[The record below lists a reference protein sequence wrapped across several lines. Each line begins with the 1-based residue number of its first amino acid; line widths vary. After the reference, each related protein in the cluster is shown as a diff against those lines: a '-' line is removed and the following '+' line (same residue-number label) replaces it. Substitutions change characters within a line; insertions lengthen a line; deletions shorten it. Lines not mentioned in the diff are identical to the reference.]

1 VLIITFSLNETTLS
15 IHTLGEFMVTTERKI
30 YQLHRDRQRES
41 ILEAAEQLFL
51 VRGIDDV
58 NMADIALAA
67 QVTRATLYK
76 YFPNKQEIAWAVFE
90 YYCEFMMTFVPYES
104 LLEAPSGFMRVANIL
119 EAWCEFFHT
128 YPQRALYFA
137 QFDVLYA
144 KDGSTE
150 RMNRFKYRLHQG
162 DEPIIL
168 ALRAGIA
175 DGSIRTDI
183 VPELMSVTIMTI
195 IAGIERRLAVAM
207 PTFEG
212 EFGYTPGSVYHMT
225 CMLILQSLKPS

>member
-1 VLIITFSLNETTLS
+1 
-15 IHTLGEFMVTTERKI
+15 MVTTERKV

-41 ILEAAEQLFL
+41 ILLAAEELFL
-51 VRGIDDV
+51 ARGIDDV
-58 NMADIALAA
+58 NMADIAIAA

-90 YYCEFMMTFVPYES
+90 HYCELMTATVADEPLMPLYNG
-104 LLEAPSGFMRVANIL
+104 LARVANIL
-119 EAWCEFFHT
+119 EAWCDFFHT

-137 QFDVLYA
+137 QFDALYA

-162 DEPIIL
+162 DEPIVR

-175 DGSIRTDI
+175 DGSIRADVT
-183 VPELMSVTIMTI
+183 PELMGVTLMTV

-212 EFGYTPGSVYHMT
+212 EFGYTSERVYHMT
-225 CMLILQSLKPS
+225 CALIIQGLKSTEQLN

>member
-1 VLIITFSLNETTLS
+1 
-15 IHTLGEFMVTTERKI
+15 MVITERKV
-30 YQLHRDRQRES
+30 YQLHRDRQREG
-41 ILEAAEQLFL
+41 ILDAAEQLFL
-51 VRGIDDV
+51 ARGIDDV

-90 YYCEFMMTFVPYES
+90 NYCELMTAMVPDECIRHTANG
-104 LLEAPSGFMRVANIL
+104 LTRVSKIL

-137 QFDVLYA
+137 QFDILYA
-144 KDGSTE
+144 KDGSPE

-162 DEPIIL
+162 DEPIVL
-168 ALRAGIA
+168 ALRAGMS
-175 DGSIRTDI
+175 DGSIRPDI
-183 VPELMSVTIMTI
+183 DPDLMGVTIMTV

-212 EFGYTPGSVYHMT
+212 EFGYTSQTVYDMT
-225 CMLILQSLKPS
+225 CAVIIQGLRPTSCQPTAL

>member
-1 VLIITFSLNETTLS
+1 
-15 IHTLGEFMVTTERKI
+15 MVATDRKV

-41 ILEAAEQLFL
+41 ILDAAERLFL
-51 VRGIDDV
+51 ARGIDDV
-58 NMADIALAA
+58 NMADIAIAA

-90 YYCEFMMTFVPYES
+90 HYCELMMASVADEPLVPM
-104 LLEAPSGFMRVANIL
+104 LSGLDRVANIL
-119 EAWCEFFHT
+119 HAWCEFFHT

-144 KDGSTE
+144 KDGSTD

-162 DEPIIL
+162 DEPIVR

-175 DGSIRTDI
+175 DGSIRADI
-183 VPELMSVTIMTI
+183 TPELMGVTLMTV

-212 EFGYTPGSVYHMT
+212 EFGYTPERIYHMT
-225 CMLILQSLKPS
+225 CALILQGLKSS

>member
-1 VLIITFSLNETTLS
+1 
-15 IHTLGEFMVTTERKI
+15 MVATERKI

-41 ILEAAEQLFL
+41 ILEAAESLFL
-51 VRGIDDV
+51 ARGIDDV

-90 YYCEFMMTFVPYES
+90 NYCELMTAMVPDEFIRHTADG
-104 LLEAPSGFMRVANIL
+104 LTRVSKIL
-119 EAWCEFFHT
+119 EAWCDFFHK

-137 QFDVLYA
+137 QFDALYA

-150 RMNRFKYRLHQG
+150 RMNHFKYRLHHG
-162 DEPIIL
+162 DEPIVL

-175 DGSIRTDI
+175 DGSVRNDI
-183 VPELMSVTIMTI
+183 DPQLMGVTLMAIV
-195 IAGIERRLAVAM
+195 AGIERRLAVAL
-207 PTFEG
+207 PTFEK
-212 EFGYTPGSVYHMT
+212 EFGYTAHVVYATT
-225 CMLILQSLKPS
+225 CNVILHGLRPLPA